1 MARFG
6 RDFVRGAT
14 QPAYLEGLF
23 QAGKNIGGYS
33 RKKEQIQN
41 SREAF
46 NIYEQGLASARDANV
61 GGLSAATSKLSGM
74 LSETTDEN
82 VMSDLMQKISN
93 LGKLTTAT
101 ETAKASRNVDDLIK
115 AENFLEELKGKGE
128 NITANES
135 RIMEGVQ
142 QRVDQLRGDAAV
154 VTSAN
159 AKRRDFRIAS
169 LTKNEA
175 LAVAEA
181 NAMKRDMSQYQPG
194 SAQWAEASKKYQ
206 GKFGSELEALEKN
219 LLKVQTEKLDAI
231 DKINKRTP
239 LNEEDVATLKEAGFK
254 PTKDI
259 LADRKRLETIRDE
272 KTKRSIATAFR
283 YLDPAT
289 AGLARATVIDR
300 LREIVKEGDLE
311 DYPIMEDMEDKV
323 LKILENPDEVEL
335 FLGRVEGAPRREIDN
350 IVDSYL
356 RDQFTTKFKEMEKEI
371 QRKSGISSV
380 KRGAISEIASA
391 TNAARGTAAFEA
403 GLIDEDRPLQPGEE
417 GYFDLEDPEDADRA
431 MIAYERQQKKKQKS
445 AQLEAEKGVMGGEKE
460 SIGFLRGLNR

>member
-169 LTKNEA
+169 LTKDEA

-181 NAMKRDMSQYQPG
+181 NAMKRNLSRFVG
-194 SAQWAEASKKYQ
+194 SDQFQKQAQKYRDRGLSLQ
-206 GKFGSELEALEKN
+206 VDKLETEVMEVMTKREEL
-219 LLKVQTEKLDAI
+219 V
-231 DKINKRTP
+231 DK
-239 LNEEDVATLKEAGFK
+239 LNEKAPLTPEEKKVITDLGFK
-254 PTKDI
+254 ITDDI
-259 LADRKRLETIRDE
+259 KVDRKRLNTINETKFQKKLD
-272 KTKRSIATAFR
+272 IALR
-283 YLDPAT
+283 PLDPAS
-289 AGLARATVIDR
+289 AGLAKALVKQELEQIVQEG
-300 LREIVKEGDLE
+300 EIEQLPFFQDISDKVEDILE
-311 DYPIMEDMEDKV
+311 DPEELEFFLNRVDGASQAEIPGIIRKY
-323 LKILENPDEVEL
+323 LKGKFPKKFEEMQTEM
-335 FLGRVEGAPRREIDN
+335 RREATIE
-350 IVDSYL
+350 
-356 RDQFTTKFKEMEKEI
+356 TT
-371 QRKSGISSV
+371 
-380 KRGAISEIASA
+380 KRGALSDIAAS

-403 GLIDEDRPLQPGEE
+403 GIIDEDRPLTPNDE
-417 GYFDLEDPEDADRA
+417 GYFDLSNPDDADRA
-431 MIAYERQQKKKQKS
+431 LMLYEREETKKTKARQQKE
-445 AQLEAEKGVMGGEKE
+445 QLGATTSV
-460 SIGFLRGLNR
+460 GLTQRSSFNF